1 MVTGS
6 SIGTTLLN
14 LSNSYIYQ
22 HIESIPNL
30 LIFKDFIFCDVTLPE
45 CSPMQFNT
53 LVLTYSCMN
62 IYTHMYSFSMLLT
75 GYVNE
80 VWSSHTILH
89 WMAWNGS
96 CLNSDL
102 SGARCLASLSSL
114 LPKSR
119 YLTVNWNTTNTH
131 VSTWRKN
138 YYLSTVHRNMNQV
151 LCPAI
156 ILIREILSENVY
168 IKL

>member
-22 HIESIPNL
+22 HIESILNI
-30 LIFKDFIFCDVTLPE
+30 LIFKDFIFCDVTLLE

-62 IYTHMYSFSMLLT
+62 IYMYSFSMLLT
-75 GYVNE
+75 GCVNE

-89 WMAWNGS
+89 WTAWNGS

-119 YLTVNWNTTNTH
+119 YLTVNWNTTNPH
-131 VSTWRKN
+131 VSTCQQLTLPLQYTRTWIK
-138 YYLSTVHRNMNQV
+138 Q
-151 LCPAI
+151 CPAI
-156 ILIREILSENVY
+156 FLSEKSY
-168 IKL
+168 QRMCT